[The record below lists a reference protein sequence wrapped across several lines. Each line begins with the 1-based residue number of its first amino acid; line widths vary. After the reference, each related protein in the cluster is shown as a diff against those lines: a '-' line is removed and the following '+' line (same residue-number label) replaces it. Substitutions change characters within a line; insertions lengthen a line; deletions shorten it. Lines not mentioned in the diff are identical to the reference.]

1 MLNDTQYKQ
10 ITDFLKDYKNQF
22 KTADEFLRNYNLYQV
37 EDDLIKMFYIAPQ
50 HPKAV
55 LFMGDNLNTALKIAL
70 YYQDDIDIM
79 DLTDVVLADLL
90 KKDEFKKTC
99 SEIVNTIC
107 LELKL
112 QRLRRKENG

>member
-1 MLNDTQYKQ
+1 MNNKIKQ

-99 SEIVNTIC
+99 SEIVNTIY
-107 LELKL
+107 LDWKI
-112 QRLRRKENG
+112 